1 MANYLKIKIEKMIEL
16 LNMYYLKLNL
26 RILLFDG
33 KDMSRSLNI
42 FKFSYFS
49 SFHEFWKLLHH
60 DDCWHTRQSAFLNIA
75 IAL

>member
-42 FKFSYFS
+42 
-49 SFHEFWKLLHH
+49 
-60 DDCWHTRQSAFLNIA
+60 
-75 IAL
+75 